1 LDNARKLY
9 LSQKGEPWVNKNDLY
24 FDVPRD
30 LLMEQRRCDLVG
42 LYLLSKLENLI
53 DHTHI
58 VNLSGVQIE
67 RLRKQI
73 FKLFKSLD
81 LLVTID
87 VNITAT
93 DFLDLYLDLR
103 ENVLLTL
110 EEGKYLITFI
120 LIPTTHSYQI

>member
-1 LDNARKLY
+1 
-9 LSQKGEPWVNKNDLY
+9 
-24 FDVPRD
+24 
-30 LLMEQRRCDLVG
+30 MEQRRCDLVG

-53 DHTHI
+53 DHTRI

-93 DFLDLYLDLR
+93 DFLDLYLDLT
-103 ENVLLTL
+103 EN
-110 EEGKYLITFI
+110 
-120 LIPTTHSYQI
+120 SYKP